1 MSAEERDPAVA
12 QTQVWLERLVIG
24 LGLCP
29 FAAAPYR
36 EGRIT
41 YSVCDAGSLEGIYEA
56 FLQTLEAL
64 VLADPAERETALLIV
79 SRGLCEFDEYLDVL
93 SLLEQ
98 AVVEAGLAGVIQL
111 ASFHPGYR
119 FEGVP
124 EADPAN
130 YSNRSPLPMFHLI
143 REEGLAE
150 ALAAYPDPQLIPE
163 RNVRRLRELGIEG
176 IRSILRGEP
185 E

>member
-1 MSAEERDPAVA
+1 MSADEYGRVVA
-12 QTQVWLERLVIG
+12 QTQDWLERFVIG

-36 EGRIT
+36 QGRIT
-41 YSVCDAGSLEGIYEA
+41 YSVCDADSMEGIYQA
-56 FLQTLEAL
+56 FLQSLETF
-64 VLADPAERETALLIV
+64 VQADPVEQETALLIV
-79 SRGLCEFDEYLDVL
+79 SRGLTEFNDYLDAL

-98 AVVEAGLAGVIQL
+98 AVAEACLDGVIQL
-111 ASFHPGYR
+111 ASFHPDYR

-124 EADPAN
+124 QGDPAN

-150 ALAAYPDPQLIPE
+150 ALASYPDPEGIPR
-163 RNVRRLRELGIEG
+163 RNIRRLRELGVKG
-176 IRSILRGEP
+176 IRSILRGGP
-185 E
+185 